1 MSKKTQVLKNLTLAD
16 LCNYSIDTSPR
27 NLASVNEASKTMDYI
42 IEPKQ
47 FRSLSGSLFIIKSE
61 KKVANNVLVGS
72 VKIKNI
78 KKVVQFLSYNT
89 GLEFVSLIAYY
100 KLNTSIISL

>member
-1 MSKKTQVLKNLTLAD
+1 MSKKTQVLKNLALAD
-16 LCNYSIDTSPR
+16 LCNYSIDTPR
-27 NLASVNEASKTMDYI
+27 NLASVNEAFKTMDYI

-100 KLNTSIISL
+100 KLNTYIISL